1 MIPFPTLAQGAL
13 EGISEIAVQTG
24 ERFGFNFN
32 LFISQVIS
40 FAVVALLLHRF
51 AYKPILTVLEER
63 RVRIEEGLANA
74 DKIKQQLADA
84 ELKYQ
89 EVLSKANADGQK
101 LIEEARE
108 SSAKISEKRQAEA
121 IAQAEQIITKANQA
135 AKLEYEQLMGE
146 LKKEIGRLVI
156 DTTSKVSGKVLTPED
171 QKRLKDETARQI
183 AA

>member
-1 MIPFPTLAQGAL
+1 MISIPVLAQGAL
-13 EGISEIAVQTG
+13 EGITEIAAQTG
-24 ERFGFNFN
+24 ERFGFSFN

-40 FAVVALLLHRF
+40 FAVVAFLLHRF

-89 EVLSKANADGQK
+89 EVLSKANADAQK